1 MASFSNLPS
10 LVVRRFGVSLLFCRW
25 NDQLIYGKNGTY
37 DSRAENGL
45 IVQEYIQ
52 SGYSETLEINDA
64 VHPVNQKLKEGFT
77 GQMAA
82 DDVEVG
88 FCDEAE
94 FGALD
99 QITKRLPREHTL
111 REV

>member
-1 MASFSNLPS
+1 MT
-10 LVVRRFGVSLLFCRW
+10 
-25 NDQLIYGKNGTY
+25 LINECY
-37 DSRAENGL
+37 R
-45 IVQEYIQ
+45 
-52 SGYSETLEINDA
+52 YSETLEINDA

-99 QITKRLPREHTL
+99 PITKGLLREHTL

>member
-1 MASFSNLPS
+1 MEKWYLRPKGRKWPYCARVYSIRIF
-10 LVVRRFGVSLLFCRW
+10 RDFG
-25 NDQLIYGKNGTY
+25 
-37 DSRAENGL
+37 
-45 IVQEYIQ
+45 
-52 SGYSETLEINDA
+52 NDA

-99 QITKRLPREHTL
+99 PITKRLPRKHTL

>member
-1 MASFSNLPS
+1 MNVIDIPRLWKWWCCHS
-10 LVVRRFGVSLLFCRW
+10 
-25 NDQLIYGKNGTY
+25 
-37 DSRAENGL
+37 
-45 IVQEYIQ
+45 
-52 SGYSETLEINDA
+52 
-64 VHPVNQKLKEGFT
+64 VNQKLKEGFT

-99 QITKRLPREHTL
+99 PITKRLPREHTL